1 VARRCGVVSPYSPI
15 LNASWYEKENV
26 TTKLKNL
33 TPNLVVENYKQAV
46 LREFRQVPG
55 VGKSIA
61 EDLWNL
67 GLRSVS
73 DLKNWDPEDLYVR
86 LCAFQGTHIDRCM
99 LYVFRCAV
107 YYASND
113 IHDPELLKWWNWR
126 DRVLSSQVNPQPLKN
141 SKPFKMKA
149 I

>member
-1 VARRCGVVSPYSPI
+1 MFVGVLLAHPQ
-15 LNASWYEKENV
+15 ATFKEEEM
-26 TTKLKNL
+26 TTKLKQL
-33 TPNLVVENYKQAV
+33 TPNLVVEDAKQSV

-73 DLKNWDPEDLYVR
+73 DLKNQEPEDLYLR
-86 LCAFQGTHIDRCM
+86 LCAFQGTHVDRCM

-113 IHDPELLKWWNWR
+113 IHEPELLKWWNWKEA
-126 DRVLSSQVNPQPLKN
+126 NPKYESVKRSTKVEN
-141 SKPFKMKA
+141 R
-149 I
+149 

>member
-1 VARRCGVVSPYSPI
+1 MVAAYSMVVDMQVTYSQP
-15 LNASWYEKENV
+15 SVGEEV
-26 TTKLKNL
+26 TMTKTL
-33 TPNLVVENYKQAV
+33 TPNQLVEDEKHVV
-46 LREFRQVPG
+46 LKEFRQIPG

-73 DLKNWDPEDLYVR
+73 NLKNEDPEALYTK
-86 LCAFQGTHIDRCM
+86 LCAYQGTHVDRCM

-113 IHDPELLKWWNWR
+113 VYDAELLKWWNWK
-126 DRVLSSQVNPQPLKN
+126 D
-141 SKPFKMKA
+141 
-149 I
+149 

>member
-1 VARRCGVVSPYSPI
+1 M
-15 LNASWYEKENV
+15 
-26 TTKLKNL
+26 TTKMKNALSNQLIEDDKQMILK
-33 TPNLVVENYKQAV
+33 
-46 LREFRQVPG
+46 EFRQIPG

-73 DLKNWDPEDLYVR
+73 DLKNQDPEALYMS
-86 LCAFQGTHIDRCM
+86 LCALQGTHVDRCM

-113 IHDPELLKWWNWR
+113 TYDAELLKWWNWK
-126 DRVLSSQVNPQPLKN
+126 D
-141 SKPFKMKA
+141 
-149 I
+149 